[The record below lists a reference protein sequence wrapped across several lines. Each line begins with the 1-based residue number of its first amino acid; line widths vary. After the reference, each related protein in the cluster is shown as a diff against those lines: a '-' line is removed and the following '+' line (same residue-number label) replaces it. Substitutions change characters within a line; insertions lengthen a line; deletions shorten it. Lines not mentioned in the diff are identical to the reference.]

1 MRPDWNWR
9 GNSMA
14 KTMSVR
20 MDEKNYEFL
29 AGALPK
35 DERRTCPRPCEDS
48 FTRGGSCWR
57 WSDTG
62 IDERLGKAAELA
74 GLPVGRMIEI
84 LAEYGV
90 ASNLEHEDY
99 RKGLENLRKAW

>member
-1 MRPDWNWR
+1 
-9 GNSMA
+9 MA

-29 AGALPK
+29 RGLSK
-35 DERRTCPRPCEDS
+35 DEEADLSQAVRELVYKGRIMLAVERYRDRRAS
-48 FTRGGSCWR
+48 
-57 WSDTG
+57 
-62 IDERLGKAAELA
+62 LGKAAELA

-90 ASNLEHEDY
+90 ESNLEHEDY
-99 RKGLENLRKAW
+99 LKGLRNIRNAW